1 MRALKKQQQ
10 ALRKALRTIER
21 ALLRKKNVAALSQIE
36 DLRDEIADLDLRDPS
51 VVETLKSLQKE
62 VIDLRVAVTKKAKRR
77 E

>member
-21 ALLRKKNVAALSQIE
+21 ALLRKKNVTALSQIE